1 MKAILRQAVIP
12 LAVIASLAPLWPV
25 YGTIWAIVVAVAG
38 VALGTAVGAVSAL
51 RHWSLLRT
59 ALVTLAVFAAVG
71 VPLAIPGKT
80 IFGVIPTVDGL
91 ISLASAIVLSWKQLV
106 TVVTPVASYEA
117 LLVPAFILALVTS
130 VIGVSLALRPK
141 RRALAAV
148 PPLLCLGLA
157 IWLGPVRGFESIAIA
172 GVVFALLVVW
182 FAVSGPRGA
191 RGVLRAL
198 GVVAVPMLLALALVS
213 LIVPAQRSVWRS
225 VVEQPFVL
233 QADTSP
239 LAEYRAYVTGDGVG
253 EVLLNATGLA
263 AGARISLATLD
274 SYNGVVYS
282 VGGSAVD
289 FTRVPGEIPV
299 DAQQG
304 QRVDSRIT
312 ISNVSGPW
320 VPLPAQ
326 LGFITFEG
334 SGASAL
340 THNFFYSRT
349 ADTGA
354 VMGGLQAG
362 DSYRVT
368 GVARPLVSLNQLSKL
383 SPGTASVPTPTV
395 VPDGIDAYVTRNAQ
409 NATAPG
415 DRLRN
420 VLSALTADGYVSNG
434 GAGETPSRSGHGA
447 ERITQLFTQVPM
459 VGDGEQYATAASL
472 LANQVGFPARVVM
485 GLVIPADA
493 DADVGT
499 DARASTSATETGIAL
514 TGAAMSAWI
523 EVSTTD
529 GWVAVDPNPETRPIP
544 DQLPE
549 DPTTVSRPQSGAEPP
564 RVDPPRVQDDTPP
577 ESANGELTPV
587 VDPLQEVLGGIARTV
602 ATVLLVL
609 GLLASPFLTVLVMK
623 ARRRARRRTASAP
636 LDRIEGAWAEF
647 ADVATDHGIV
657 LRDSSTRREMAK
669 RVPQERSVAL
679 AKLADR
685 AQYSPGL
692 PTEAQAEQA
701 WRAVEQV
708 REGLDAPLSRW
719 LRLRTRVSVRSLS
732 STVLGRAHSRYQVL
746 RRRRR

>member
-25 YGTIWAIVVAVAG
+25 YGTVWAIVVAVAG
-38 VALGTAVGAVSAL
+38 VALGAAVGAVSAL

-91 ISLASAIVLSWKQLV
+91 MSLASAIVLSWKQLV

-117 LLVPAFILALVTS
+117 LLVPSFLLALATS

-172 GVVFALLVVW
+172 GVIFALLVVW
-182 FAVSGPRGA
+182 FAASGPRGA

-198 GVVAVPMLLALALVS
+198 GVVAVPMLAALALVS
-213 LIVPAQRSVWRS
+213 LIVPSQRSVWRS

-239 LAEYRAYVTGDGVG
+239 LAEYRSYVTGDGAR
-253 EVLLNATGLA
+253 EVLLNTTGLA
-263 AGARISLATLD
+263 AGARISLATLG

-304 QRVDSRIT
+304 QQVDSRIT

-326 LGFITFEG
+326 LGSITFEG

-362 DSYRVT
+362 GSYRVT
-368 GVARPLVSLNQLSKL
+368 GVAHPLVSLNQLSKL
-383 SPGTASVPTPTV
+383 SPGTASVPMPTV

-420 VLSALTADGYVSNG
+420 VLSALTTDGYVSNG

-472 LANQVGFPARVVM
+472 LANQVGFPSRVVM
-485 GLVIPADA
+485 GLVIPADT
-493 DADVGT
+493 GT
-499 DARASTSATETGIAL
+499 DASASTSATETGIAL
-514 TGAAMSAWI
+514 TGADMSAWI

-529 GWVAVDPNPETRPIP
+529 GWVAVDPNPEIRPIP
-544 DQLPE
+544 HQLPD

-564 RVDPPRVQDDTPP
+564 PVEVPRVQDDTPP
-577 ESANGELTPV
+577 ESASGELTPV
-587 VDPLQEVLGGIARTV
+587 TDPLQGLLGSIAT
-602 ATVLLVL
+602 ATAGVLLIL
-609 GLLASPFLTVLVMK
+609 GLLASPFLTILVMK

-657 LRDSSTRREMAK
+657 LPDSSTRREMAK

-685 AQYSPGL
+685 AQFAPGS

-701 WRAVEQV
+701 WRSVDQV

-719 LRLRTRVSVRSLS
+719 QRLRARVSFRSMS
-732 STVLGRAHSRYQVL
+732 QTVLGRARSRFQTA
-746 RRRRR
+746 RRRWR